1 MFDYHS
7 DSWRAFHESPSSLS
21 LWPRPALA
29 ALPRAQSLPA
39 TVDVQLLAIND
50 FHGALEPA
58 SGANGRIGT
67 TDAGGIEYLATHLAR
82 LRRTNPNTVVVSA
95 GDNIGASPLLS
106 SLSHDEATIEAL
118 NLAGLDVSAVGN
130 HELDEGWWEL
140 RRVQDGG
147 CHPVD
152 GCLAGTA
159 FKGATFSY
167 VAANITLDPSQADSG
182 MLARAGLQGSEPR
195 RLFPPYTIRELGG
208 VRVGFIGLTLQ
219 EAPSIIIPDSVRGL
233 TFGEEAAAANE
244 AASALRKQ
252 GVRAI
257 VVVMHEGGDQ
267 QGRSVNGCD
276 RISNDLRNV
285 STRMSDDIDVIISG
299 HSHQAYNCGIGGKL
313 VTSASSGGRLVTK
326 IDLRIRRSDG
336 EVIAKSARN
345 LIVTRD
351 VPKDPAQSAIIA
363 RYSPVA
369 EKVGGRVIGTIT
381 GSLMR
386 TPDAAGESSL
396 GRVIADAMHD
406 GAREARIGDVDVAF
420 WNSGGIRA
428 DLVAPAGAAS
438 APVTFAQLFSVLPFA
453 NELIVKSLR
462 GDALL
467 RLLEEQFGAAR
478 TRILPVS
485 SSLTYAYDASRPR
498 GQRVDRTSV
507 RIDGAPLLPDRT
519 YRVATSNFL
528 WGGGDD
534 VSALASGTDPVT
546 VGVDVEIA
554 AAYFSRRSPIRSDLP
569 SRVRLIR

>member
-1 MFDYHS
+1 
-7 DSWRAFHESPSSLS
+7 
-21 LWPRPALA
+21 
-29 ALPRAQSLPA
+29 
-39 TVDVQLLAIND
+39 
-50 FHGALEPA
+50 
-58 SGANGRIGT
+58 
-67 TDAGGIEYLATHLAR
+67 
-82 LRRTNPNTVVVSA
+82 
-95 GDNIGASPLLS
+95 
-106 SLSHDEATIEAL
+106 
-118 NLAGLDVSAVGN
+118 
-130 HELDEGWWEL
+130 
-140 RRVQDGG
+140 
-147 CHPVD
+147 
-152 GCLAGTA
+152 
-159 FKGATFSY
+159 
-167 VAANITLDPSQADSG
+167 
-182 MLARAGLQGSEPR
+182 
-195 RLFPPYTIRELGG
+195 
-208 VRVGFIGLTLQ
+208 
-219 EAPSIIIPDSVRGL
+219 
-233 TFGEEAAAANE
+233 
-244 AASALRKQ
+244 
-252 GVRAI
+252 
-257 VVVMHEGGDQ
+257 
-267 QGRSVNGCD
+267 
-276 RISNDLRNV
+276 
-285 STRMSDDIDVIISG
+285 
-299 HSHQAYNCGIGGKL
+299 
-313 VTSASSGGRLVTK
+313 
-326 IDLRIRRSDG
+326 
-336 EVIAKSARN
+336 
-345 LIVTRD
+345 
-351 VPKDPAQSAIIA
+351 
-363 RYSPVA
+363 
-369 EKVGGRVIGTIT
+369 
-381 GSLMR
+381 MR

-467 RLLEEQFGAAR
+467 QLLEEQFGAAR

>member
-1 MFDYHS
+1 MA
-7 DSWRAFHESPSSLS
+7 RLS
-21 LWPRPALA
+21 RIAVLCVVVAVAGGVA
-29 ALPRAQSLPA
+29 ALLRGQSLPA
-39 TVDVQLLAIND
+39 TVDVQVLAIND

-58 SGANGRIGT
+58 AGANGRIGT
-67 TDAGGIEYLATHLAR
+67 TEAGGIEYLATHLAR
-82 LRRTNPNTVVVSA
+82 LRRTNPHTVIVSA
-95 GDNIGASPLLS
+95 GDNIGATPLLS

-118 NLAGLDVSAVGN
+118 SAAGLDVSAVGN

-140 RRVQDGG
+140 RRMQDGG

-152 GCLAGTA
+152 GCLAGA
-159 FKGATFSY
+159 VFKGAAFAY
-167 VAANITLDPSQADSG
+167 LAANIALDPSRADSS
-182 MLARAGLQGSEPR
+182 MLERAGLQGPEPR
-195 RLFPPYTIRELGG
+195 RLFSPYTVRELGG

-219 EAPSIIIPDSVRGL
+219 EAPSVIIPDSVRGL

-244 AASALRKQ
+244 AASELRKQ

-257 VVVMHEGGDQ
+257 VVVMHEGGEQ
-267 QGRSVNGCD
+267 QGRNVNGCD
-276 RISNDLRNV
+276 SPSRDLRDL
-285 STRMSDDIDVIISG
+285 STRMSDDIDVIVSG
-299 HSHQAYNCGIGGKL
+299 HSHQAYNCSIDGKL
-313 VTSASSGGRLVTK
+313 VTSAASGGRLVTD

-336 EVIAKSARN
+336 EVVSKLARN
-345 LIVTRD
+345 RIVTRD

-369 EKVGGRVIGTIT
+369 EKVGGRVIGSII

-386 TPDAAGESSL
+386 TTDAAGESSL

-406 GAREARIGDVDVAF
+406 GAREARVGDVDVAF

-428 DLVAPAGAAS
+428 DLVAPAGSAS
-438 APVTFAQLFSVLPFA
+438 APVTFAELFAVLPFA

-478 TRILPVS
+478 TRILQVS
-485 SSLTYAYDASRPR
+485 SGLTYAYDPLRPR
-498 GQRVDRTSV
+498 GQRVDRASV
-507 RIDGAPLLPDRT
+507 QINGAPLLPDRT

-534 VSALASGTDPVT
+534 VSALGSGTDPVT
-546 VGVDVEIA
+546 IGVDVEIA

-569 SRVRLIR
+569 SRVRQIR

>member
-1 MFDYHS
+1 MARFS
-7 DSWRAFHESPSSLS
+7 RIAILS
-21 LWPRPALA
+21 VVVATAGVA

-39 TVDVQLLAIND
+39 TVDVQLLAFND

-159 FKGATFSY
+159 FKGAIFSY

-182 MLARAGLQGSEPR
+182 MLARAGLHGSEPR

>member
-1 MFDYHS
+1 MARFS
-7 DSWRAFHESPSSLS
+7 RIAILS
-21 LWPRPALA
+21 VVVATAGVA